1 MFKRI
6 DKISHDKQTH
16 HWLANQ
22 FLLFSIGIYTTLV
35 GITVISFLGVRL
47 GLGAQLSTFAGFLIT
62 ILARTFY
69 EQLVI
74 FNIPTTAL
82 EPGKNI
88 LFASSYATIM
98 SFVFYGIIA
107 PLGYWSI
114 PIVLVLTQA
123 VIKPLK
129 AYLWP
134 AKPRSELYALY
145 DTKQGSFMVSLY
157 GFFGLLAF
165 IAVTGVKTLHLDFIY
180 AFSSA
185 VFIAIIASVLFEWHY
200 LYQQRVS
207 LAFCARW
214 ILTALILS
222 IISTTA
228 ITGVVTILSISGQAA
243 TIPACIA
250 VKILEQ
256 YLLNRSL
263 LLLLVRSK

>member
-22 FLLFSIGIYTTLV
+22 FLLFSIGTYTTLV

-47 GLGAQLSTFAGFLIT
+47 GIGAQLSTFAGFLIT

-74 FNIPTTAL
+74 FSIPTTAL

-88 LFASSYATIM
+88 LFAGSYATIM
-98 SFVFYGIIA
+98 SFVFYAIRG
-107 PLGYWSI
+107 PQCYWGI
-114 PIVLVLTQA
+114 PIALVITQA

-145 DTKQGSFMVSLY
+145 AAKQGSFMVSLY

-165 IAVTGVKTLHLDFIY
+165 IAVTGVKTFHLDFIY

-185 VFIAIIASVLFEWHY
+185 VFIALIASVLFELHY
-200 LYQQRVS
+200 LYEQRFS
-207 LAFCARW
+207 IAIIARW
-214 ILTALILS
+214 ILITLSLAVISATAVI
-222 IISTTA
+222 A
-228 ITGVVTILSISGQAA
+228 AVKFGISGQAA
-243 TIPACIA
+243 TISACIA
-250 VKILEQ
+250 IKILEQ

-263 LLLLVRSK
+263 